1 METSLPAAFS
11 EMREAEQLVDVHL
24 VFDGTRVPCHKVIL
38 AGTCEYFKRM
48 FLTNM
53 SESVATEVSMKGISL
68 TTGPLIIDYLYSKKT
83 EITVDN
89 AQGLLEASGIL
100 MLDKLKQKVEKFL
113 LEKIEVE
120 NCLPLLNLGRLY
132 ELKLLVEASRKFL
145 SDHLDEAIDTV
156 EMKELREEDLVHIL
170 RNHASQETCFCMLQK
185 WVRCTDGKAEQF
197 TELLHHVQLSE
208 CSKQFITSTVLGEE
222 MMASAQGLQ
231 IIQRT
236 LQTSQQFNQNK
247 SLAIGDFEG
256 NFWVRAESADK
267 EDWKLIERCSRFT
280 SDYYSACASPEGI
293 IFSGRD
299 REGKAKNQCFLFC
312 AMEREWSILPPM
324 IKARYYHAS
333 IYHNSHL
340 YIFGGRFTETSYTAS
355 VEALN
360 MKTLEWSQLSPLPLA
375 LTNCHAVCASNKLFV
390 LGGTDSSCTSSRGVH
405 HYDSALNTW
414 RSCTPTPEGCLD
426 GSATSFHDRVF
437 VVGGRSKSCMVYD
450 PRVDSWTM
458 LQRPQMEHMWGV
470 SLEWNEKIVIL
481 GGEVDSI
488 EEYCPE
494 SDQWSKWDLKMPTK
508 NLMCFA
514 LKI

>member
-1 METSLPAAFS
+1 
-11 EMREAEQLVDVHL
+11 MREAEQLVDVHL

-53 SESVATEVSMKGISL
+53 SESVATEVSMRGISS

-100 MLDKLKQKVEKFL
+100 MLDTLKQNVEKFL
-113 LEKIEVE
+113 LEEIEVE
-120 NCLPLLNLGRLY
+120 NCVPLLNLGRLY
-132 ELKLLVEASRKFL
+132 EMNLLLEATRKFL
-145 SDHLDEAIDTV
+145 FDHLDEAIDTV
-156 EMKELREEDLVHIL
+156 EMKELREEDLVHVL

-185 WVRCTDGKAEQF
+185 WVRCTDGNADHF
-197 TELLHHVQLSE
+197 TELLQHVQLSE

-236 LQTSQQFNQNK
+236 LQAK
-247 SLAIGDFEG
+247 
-256 NFWVRAESADK
+256 
-267 EDWKLIERCSRFT
+267 DWKLIERCSRFT
-280 SDYYSACASPEGI
+280 SIYYSACASPEGI
-293 IFSGRD
+293 IFSGGDRD
-299 REGKAKNQCFLFC
+299 DKPRNQCFLFC
-312 AMEREWSILPPM
+312 AKEREWRTLPPM

-340 YIFGGRFTETSYTAS
+340 YIFGGRFTDTSYTAS

-360 MKTLEWSQLSPLPLA
+360 MKTLEWSQLSSLPFA
-375 LTNCHAVCASNKLFV
+375 LTDCHAVCASNKLFV
-390 LGGTDSSCTSSRGVH
+390 LGGEDSSSTFSTEVH
-405 HYDSALNTW
+405 HYDSPLNTW
-414 RSCTPTPEGCLD
+414 RSCAPMPEDCYG
-426 GSATSFHDRVF
+426 GSAASFHDRVF
-437 VVGGRSKSCMVYD
+437 VVGSRNKSCMVYD

-458 LQRPQMEHMWGV
+458 LQRPQMEHMWGA

-494 SDQWSKWDLKMPTK
+494 SDQWSKWDLKMPTQ
-508 NLMCFA
+508 NTMCFA